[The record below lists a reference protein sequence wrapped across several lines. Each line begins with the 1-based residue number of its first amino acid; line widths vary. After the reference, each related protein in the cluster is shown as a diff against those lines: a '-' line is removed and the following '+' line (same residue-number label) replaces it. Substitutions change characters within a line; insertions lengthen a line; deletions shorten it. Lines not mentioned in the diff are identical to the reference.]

1 MFEKI
6 DKWKKKI
13 MDIVK
18 TEKNVINNGETRKII
33 NKFNLVL
40 TSSRFNSV
48 NNYVSEEIKEFF
60 CKNKSI
66 INL

>member
-1 MFEKI
+1 
-6 DKWKKKI
+6 

-40 TSSRFNSV
+40 TSCRFNSV

>member
-1 MFEKI
+1 ME
-6 DKWKKKI
+6 KKI